1 MRQFRV
7 IAEIQ
12 IVHFIE
18 HYHARLLAWR
28 GDHWALVGV
37 FQFHPA
43 DWAAFQDI
51 CANED
56 IEISYEPTARA
67 AVPAEAAAASE

>member
-1 MRQFRV
+1 MCQFRV

-12 IVHFIE
+12 IVNYVE

-28 GDHWALVGV
+28 GDHWAVVGV
-37 FQFHPA
+37 LQLRPAEWAFFQEF
-43 DWAAFQDI
+43 

-56 IEISYEPTARA
+56 IEIAYEPTAR
-67 AVPAEAAAASE
+67 VTLPAEAAAASE